1 MTTLLLSEPA
11 ITRRTH
17 RPSGARRLAL
27 VGITVAAVL
36 FGTLTT
42 AQAASADT
50 TPTTGQPAT
59 VSSDALPAPQINGV
73 VWDQVV
79 IGNTVY
85 VAGSFTTA
93 RPAGSAAG
101 ANTVTRN
108 NFLAYTL
115 STGAL
120 LPWAPNFN
128 QQVRSL
134 AASPDGTKLYAGGQF
149 TAVNGTTRYRL
160 AAFDVATQTLVAGFA
175 PSINSI
181 VKAVTATDT
190 TVYAGGQFTSA
201 QGSARA
207 GVAGFAASNGALTG
221 LAPDVVGGTV
231 QALVLSPDSSKIVIG
246 GNFTSVNGSNSPGY
260 GLAALSTT
268 SGSSMPW
275 AVNSL
280 VRNGG
285 EEASINSLTSDGTS
299 VYGTGYTFGKGGNIE
314 GAFKADWTG
323 GELQWVE
330 DCHGDSYS
338 VAADTDVVYVASH
351 AHYCGNVGG
360 YPQTDPWG
368 FQRATAFT
376 KATTGTLTAD
386 PYGYYNF
393 AGTPAP
399 TLLNWFPT
407 INTGSYTGTGQGAW
421 DVTVAGDYVLYA
433 GEFTQV
439 NGTGMQGLVRFAK
452 ASIAP
457 NKDGPRLTGS
467 NFVPT
472 VTSFSR
478 GTARISWQANYDRDN
493 SDLTYQ
499 VIRNNVTASPV
510 YTTQASSTFWKR
522 PVMSFLDTGL
532 TPGQSY
538 NYRIRATDPY
548 GNFQQGLNVAV
559 TVSEDGVISSYQQ
572 SVLNDGATSLW
583 PLGESSGTTGFDW
596 TSGDDLTLT
605 ATGVTRG
612 AVGQEAASNNAATTF
627 SGGSSSSTV
636 QRPSPNV
643 FTTEAW
649 FKTTTTSGGKII
661 GFGGSATGNS
671 SSYDRHVYMGN
682 DGRLNFGTYTGA
694 TNVVTSPKAYNDG
707 EWHQV
712 AASLGANGM
721 QLFVDGRKVAAR
733 ADVTS
738 GQVFN
743 GYWRV
748 GGDSLGGWPN
758 GPSSSNFSGD
768 IDDVSVFPTVLTRQ
782 QVDAHYV
789 ASGRTSTVPTAPADA
804 YGAAVFGLDP
814 ALYWRLNETSG
825 STAVDAGPTESNGLY
840 FGQVTK
846 GANGAISGVDNRA
859 AQFTSNGWD
868 EGGVSSQSS
877 YSNPTSYA
885 MEAWFQTTSTQGGK
899 VIGFG
904 SNQTGGSGGYDR
916 HVFLRPDGK
925 LVFGTWTGQENT
937 ITSQAAVNDGQWHH
951 VVAQQSAAGMKLFID
966 GSSVGTNPQT
976 GAQDY
981 TGYWRVGGDN
991 AWQGSVPYF
1000 NGKIDEVAVYNAP
1013 LTDAQV
1019 TQHRELGLGQA
1030 PNVLPTA
1037 AFTNAVANLQLTTD
1051 ASASTDTDGVVS
1063 SYAWDF
1069 GDGQTGTGA
1078 TASHTYAASGSYTVS
1093 LTVTDNRGGT
1103 ATTQQTVTAV
1113 APNQLPTAAFTPTVV
1128 NLDGSF
1134 DASASVDP
1142 DGTIASYA
1150 WNFGDGTTGTGV
1162 TATHT
1167 YATAGTFSVS
1177 LTVTDSVGATA
1188 SVSHDV
1194 ATTLAPN
1201 QLPVA
1206 SFTAASTGLTA
1217 SFDGSGA
1224 SDPDGTI
1231 ASVAWDFGDG
1241 ATGTGTTTTHSY
1253 ATAGT
1258 YTVTQTV
1265 TDNRGGTAATTLSVT
1280 VAEIPVASTYAAD
1293 TFERTASNAWGTA
1306 GTGGAWT
1313 VAGGNTSFSVG
1324 NGTGKMSLPAGGTR
1338 TARLNAVSA
1347 TDVTVSAKITA
1358 SAVANGGG
1366 VYASVIGRQVGSAFY
1381 STRVWIQANGAV
1393 RIQLLQGAT
1402 ALQAVTVPGLTYTA
1416 GQALQIKLQV
1426 TGASPT
1432 TLGAKVWVAGA
1443 TEPTAWQVQATDS
1456 TAGLQSA
1463 GLVGLSSYLSGST
1476 TNGPVTVTFDDL
1488 LAATPGAAQ
1497 PTPVNQAPTASFT
1510 ATASGLTAA
1519 LDATASTDP
1528 DGTIASVA
1536 WDYGD
1541 GTTGTGSTSSHVYA
1555 ADGTYTV
1562 TATVTDNGGL
1572 TATTTRTVT
1581 VTAPIVPPVDPNPVV
1596 IAADTFARTAAN
1608 SWGAA
1613 QTGGP
1618 WTLAGTA
1625 SSFSVNGTAGLIS
1638 ATAGQS
1644 RTARL
1649 AQVSSTATD
1658 STVSFTIAQASTGG
1672 GQFVSLVGRQVGAD
1686 NYAAR
1691 VWVQANGVLRLQLMK
1706 GSTALTAVNIA
1717 GLAYTPGMKITVRTQ
1732 VSGVGTTAI
1741 KAKAWADGQTEPDW
1755 QASTTDTTA
1764 ALQAPGSVGVDTY
1777 LSSTITNGPVVVNYT
1792 GYRVTAL

>member
-1 MTTLLLSEPA
+1 MTTLLSSDSA
-11 ITRRTH
+11 HARRTRRTV
-17 RPSGARRLAL
+17 RPRLVAL
-27 VGITVAAVL
+27 VGITVATVI
-36 FGTLTT
+36 FGMLTS
-42 AQAASADT
+42 AQTASADT
-50 TPTTGQPAT
+50 MPTDGTPVTA
-59 VSSDALPAPQINGV
+59 SSDALPAPQINGV
-73 VWDQVV
+73 VWDQVAV
-79 IGNTVY
+79 GNTVY

-101 ANTVTRN
+101 VNTVARN
-108 NFLAYTL
+108 NFLAYNLT
-115 STGAL
+115 TGAL
-120 LPWAPNFN
+120 LPWAPSFN

-134 AASPDGTKLYAGGQF
+134 AASPDGTRLYAGGQF
-149 TAVNGTTRYRL
+149 TTVNGANRYRL
-160 AAFDVATQTLVAGFA
+160 AAFDLATQTLVAGFA

-181 VKAVTATDT
+181 VKSVAATNT

-201 QGSARA
+201 QGAARA
-207 GVAGFAASNGALTG
+207 GIAGFSASNAALTP
-221 LAPDVVGGTV
+221 LAPAVAGGTV
-231 QALVLSPDSSKIVIG
+231 QALTLNPDGSRIVIG
-246 GNFTSVNGSNSPGY
+246 GNFTSVNGSDNPGY
-260 GLAALSTT
+260 GLAAFNTAD
-268 SGSSMPW
+268 GSALPW
-275 AVNSL
+275 AINSL
-280 VRNGG
+280 IRNGG
-285 EEASINSLTSDGTS
+285 EDASINSLTSDGTS
-299 VYGTGYTFGKGGNIE
+299 VYGTGYTFGGGGNIE
-314 GAFKADWTG
+314 GAFKADWDG
-323 GELQWVE
+323 GTLQWVE
-330 DCHGDSYS
+330 DCHGDSYA
-338 VAADTDVVYVASH
+338 VAAATDVVYVASH

-386 PYGYYNF
+386 PHGYYNF
-393 AGTPAP
+393 NGTPAP

-407 INTGSYTGTGQGAW
+407 INTGTFTGASQGPW
-421 DVTVAGDYVLYA
+421 DVAVAGDYVLYG
-433 GEFTQV
+433 GEFTVV
-439 NGTGMQGLVRFAK
+439 NGVAMQGLVRFANP
-452 ASIAP
+452 SIAP
-457 NKDGPRLTGS
+457 NKDGPRLNGA

-499 VIRNNVTASPV
+499 VIRNNVTGSPV
-510 YTTQASSTFWKR
+510 YTTSAKSTFWKR

-532 TPGQSY
+532 TPGQTY

-559 TVSEDGVISSYQQ
+559 TISEDGAISSYQQ
-572 SVLNDGATSLW
+572 SVLNDNPTSLW
-583 PLGESSGTTGFDW
+583 PLGESSGTTAYDW
-596 TSGDDLTLT
+596 NSGDDLLLT
-605 ATGVTRG
+605 DTGVTRG
-612 AVGQEAASNNAATTF
+612 ATGQEASSTNKATTF

-636 QRPSPNV
+636 QKPSPNT

-682 DGRLNFGTYTGA
+682 DGRLNFGTYTGN
-694 TNVVTSPKAYNDG
+694 TNIVTSPNAYNDG
-707 EWHQV
+707 QWHQV

-721 QLFVDGRKVAAR
+721 QLFVDGKKVASR
-733 ADVTS
+733 ADITS

-748 GGDSLGGWPN
+748 GGDNIGGWPN
-758 GPSSSNFSGD
+758 GPSSSTFSGD

-782 QVDAHYV
+782 QIDAHYV

-825 STAVDAGPTESNGLY
+825 STAVDAGPTEANGLY

-846 GANGAISGVDNRA
+846 GANGAISGVDNTA

-1019 TQHRELGLGQA
+1019 AQHRELGLGQA
-1030 PNVLPTA
+1030 PNALPTA
-1037 AFTNAVANLQLTTD
+1037 AFTNAVANLDLTTD
-1051 ASASTDTDGVVS
+1051 ATTSTDTDGVIS

-1078 TASHTYAASGSYTVS
+1078 TAAHHYAAGGTYTVT

-1103 ATTQQTVTAV
+1103 ATMQQTVTAV

-1134 DASASVDP
+1134 DASASADP

-1150 WNFGDGTTGTGV
+1150 WNFGDGTSGTGV
-1162 TATHT
+1162 TATHS
-1167 YATAGTFSVS
+1167 YATAGTFTVS
-1177 LTVTDSVGATA
+1177 LTVTDNVGATA
-1188 SVSHDV
+1188 SATHDV
-1194 ATTLAPN
+1194 VTTLPPN

-1231 ASVAWDFGDG
+1231 ASVAWNFGDG

-1280 VAEIPVASTYAAD
+1280 VAPIPAASTYADD
-1293 TFERTASNAWGTA
+1293 TFERTASSAWGNA
-1306 GTGGAWT
+1306 ATGGAWT
-1313 VAGGNTSFSVG
+1313 VSGGNSSFSVA
-1324 NGTGKMSLPAGGTR
+1324 NGTGKISLPASGTR
-1338 TARLNAVSA
+1338 TARLNAVSV
-1347 TDVTVSAKITA
+1347 TDVTVTTKITA
-1358 SAVANGGG
+1358 SAVADGGG

-1381 STRVWIQANGAV
+1381 SARVWLQANGAV

-1402 ALQAVTVPGLTYTA
+1402 ALQAVTIPGLTYTA
-1416 GQALQIKLQV
+1416 GQALQVKLQV
-1426 TGASPT
+1426 TGTAPT

-1443 TEPTAWQVQATDS
+1443 TEPTAWQVTATDS
-1456 TAGLQSA
+1456 TAGLQAA
-1463 GLVGLSSYLSGST
+1463 GLVGLGGYLSGST
-1476 TNGPVTVTFDDL
+1476 TNGPITLTFDDF
-1488 LAATPGAAQ
+1488 LAGATGAVQ
-1497 PTPVNQAPTASFT
+1497 PTPVNQAPTAAFT
-1510 ATASGLTAA
+1510 ATPSGLTAA
-1519 LDATASTDP
+1519 LDASGSTDP

-1536 WDYGD
+1536 WNYGD
-1541 GTTGTGSTSSHVYA
+1541 GQTGTGVTSSHVYA
-1555 ADGTYTV
+1555 AGGTYTV
-1562 TATVTDNGGL
+1562 TLTVTDNGGL
-1572 TATTTRTVT
+1572 TATTTQAVT
-1581 VTAPIVPPVDPNPVV
+1581 VTAPVVPPVDPAPVAV
-1596 IAADTFARTAAN
+1596 AADTFARTTAN
-1608 SWGAA
+1608 GWGSAE
-1613 QTGGP
+1613 TGGA
-1618 WTLAGTA
+1618 WTLSGAA
-1625 SSFSVNGTAGLIS
+1625 SSFSVTPGAGVIQVP
-1638 ATAGQS
+1638 AGQTRS
-1644 RTARL
+1644 ARL
-1649 AQVSSTATD
+1649 AGVSAAGTD
-1658 STVSFTIAQASTGG
+1658 SSVSFTIAQAPTGG
-1672 GQFVSLVGRQVGAD
+1672 GQFVSLVGRRVGTD
-1686 NYAAR
+1686 SYTAR
-1691 VWVQANGVLRLQLMK
+1691 AWVQANGVIQVQLMR
-1706 GSTALTAVNIA
+1706 GTTVLRAVNLT
-1717 GLAYTPGMKITVRTQ
+1717 GVAYTPGAKVNFRSQ
-1732 VSGVGTTAI
+1732 VSGSGTTTMQ
-1741 KAKAWADGQTEPDW
+1741 AKAWIDGQAEPNW
-1755 QASTTDTTA
+1755 QAATTDTTA
-1764 ALQAPGSVGVDTY
+1764 ALQAPGAVGIDTY
-1777 LSSTITNGPVVVNYT
+1777 VSGSVTNAPIVFT
-1792 GYRVTAL
+1792 FSGYKVSAL